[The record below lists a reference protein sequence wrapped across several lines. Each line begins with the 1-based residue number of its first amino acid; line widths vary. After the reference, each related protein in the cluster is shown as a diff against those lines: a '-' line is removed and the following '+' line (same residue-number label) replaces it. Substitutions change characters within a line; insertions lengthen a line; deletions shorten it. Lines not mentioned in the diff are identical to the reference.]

1 MIIKTIGDMTRRPL
15 DQMTPVQ
22 QALAA
27 ACDQL
32 NGIVS
37 DLHYLSHEATSDEAP
52 EGIHQWSD
60 DWEHRMAQARTKI
73 SEAKVL
79 LLLEYKTK

>member
-1 MIIKTIGDMTRRPL
+1 MPIKTIGNMTRRPL

-37 DLHYLSHEATSDEAP
+37 DLHYLAHEATADEAQ
-52 EGIHQWSD
+52 EGLYQWSE
-60 DWEHRMAQARTKI
+60 DWGHRMATTRTKI
-73 SEAKVL
+73 DEANQKL
-79 LLLEYKTK
+79 SPEYKAS

>member
-1 MIIKTIGDMTRRPL
+1 MPIKTIGNMTRRPL

-37 DLHYLSHEATSDEAP
+37 DLHYLAHEATANEAL
-52 EGIHQWSD
+52 EGIYQWSD

-79 LLLEYKTK
+79 LSSEYKTK